1 MKFFIDSADVKEIRE
16 ASSWGIVDGVTTNP
30 SLVAKTGRDFKEVIK
45 EIVSIVDGPIS
56 AEVVATDFNKIV
68 EEGRKLA
75 KIHDNIVV
83 KVPMIKDGLKAIK
96 EFSNTGIKTN
106 CTLIFSSTQAL
117 MAAKAGATYL
127 SPFVGRL
134 DDIGCNGMKLIQEC
148 VAMKQNYPNLKSEI
162 LVASIRHP
170 LHVIESLEMGA
181 DVATLPFS
189 VMEQLMKH
197 PLTDKGLS
205 KFLEDAKKAN
215 IQI

>member
-181 DVATLPFS
+181 DVATLPFN

>member
-56 AEVVATDFNKIV
+56 AEVVATDFEKIV

>member
-45 EIVSIVDGPIS
+45 EIASIVDGPIS
-56 AEVVATDFNKIV
+56 AEVVATDFEKIV

-134 DDIGCNGMKLIQEC
+134 DDIGAYGMKLIQEC
-148 VAMKQNYPNLKSEI
+148 VAMKKNYSYLKSEI

>member
-45 EIVSIVDGPIS
+45 EIASIVDGPIS
-56 AEVVATDFNKIV
+56 AEVVATDFEKIV

-148 VAMKQNYPNLKSEI
+148 TAMKQNYPNLKSEI

>member
-45 EIVSIVDGPIS
+45 EIASIVDGPIS
-56 AEVVATDFNKIV
+56 AEVVATDFEKIV